1 MCWHTD
7 QAKESWSNKDGKLR
21 ITFEPAPTDLRCCIG
36 GGGAVIKGLQHVAS
50 VIGKLN
56 GYPVSIHLGDNF
68 TEEREDHAFEQCISF
83 ADGEIIRI
91 VSSLLASAFQREVR
105 AQRRRSN
112 DLLEIRCDA
121 RNEGEKTIIR
131 ALNEP
136 LYAYGF
142 RQGCVIKL
150 LATSEA
156 RVAA

>member
-1 MCWHTD
+1 MCWHEKE
-7 QAKESWSNKDGKLR
+7 ARESWTKNEGKLR

-56 GYPVSIHLGDNF
+56 GYSVSIHLGDNF
-68 TEEREDHAFEQCISF
+68 TDEREDHSFEQQIGF
-83 ADGEIIRI
+83 DDQEIIRI

-105 AQRRRSN
+105 TQRKRSN
-112 DLLEIRCDA
+112 DLLELRCDA

-142 RQGCVIKL
+142 RQGCIIKL
-150 LATSEA
+150 LAINNMVPA
-156 RVAA
+156 